1 MRHTNEQAP
10 SVTCL
15 LTNQRRNLPLYTEG
29 ACPRCPRPIVAAF
42 KLMVSVSIK
51 LFLLLPAAARGWTSC
66 LYPHVD
72 WLAVDQGDAEN
83 SGGGVV
89 AGMGSNAYFGGYSM
103 GVC

>member
-1 MRHTNEQAP
+1 
-10 SVTCL
+10 
-15 LTNQRRNLPLYTEG
+15 
-29 ACPRCPRPIVAAF
+29 
-42 KLMVSVSIK
+42 MVSVSIK